1 MRWVF
6 FSLLILNVVY
16 GIWRLALGAAP
27 APEVVSRAM
36 ETAPQ
41 TLTLLSE
48 VPEDQRQPR
57 FTSTPG
63 SLGGLCP
70 AVGPFADLA
79 EADAV
84 LSGLKSAGYVG
95 SVRPVKVQRD
105 LLHWVY
111 LPSYPTREQALKVL
125 RELQAR
131 EVDSFVVAEGEDAN
145 AISLGYFSSEES
157 ARGLQVKMQAAG
169 YPAGT
174 RATAKEVTEYWLFI
188 PADKVP
194 DEGAGLRDVLAS
206 RSGLEGE
213 QVACDSRA
221 VQEQQLRER
230 YEAARL
236 PAGQSESAADQAA
249 SGQEQPAAA
258 DTDSGESA
266 ESD

>member
-16 GIWRLALGAAP
+16 GVWRLALGVTP
-27 APEVVSRAM
+27 GPETASRAM
-36 ETAPQ
+36 QSAPQ
-41 TLTLLSE
+41 TLTLLAE
-48 VPEDQRQPR
+48 VPEAQRQRR
-57 FTSTPG
+57 FSTASG

-70 AVGPFADLA
+70 AVGPFSALS
-79 EADAV
+79 EADDV
-84 LSGLKSAGYVG
+84 LASLKGLGYQG
-95 SVRPVKVQRD
+95 AVRPVRVQRD

-111 LPSYPTREQALKVL
+111 LPPYPARDKALKVL

-131 EVDSFVVAEGEDAN
+131 EVDSFVVADGEDAN

-194 DEGAGLRDVLAS
+194 DGGAGLRELLSGSPALA
-206 RSGLEGE
+206 GE

-230 YEAARL
+230 YKAARL
-236 PAGQSESAADQAA
+236 APAEADADAEKDPLTAAD
-249 SGQEQPAAA
+249 SGQTA
-258 DTDSGESA
+258 DTD
-266 ESD
+266 

>member
-16 GIWRLALGAAP
+16 GVWRLALGVAP
-27 APEVVSRAM
+27 GPETASRAM
-36 ETAPQ
+36 QSAPQ

-48 VPEDQRQPR
+48 VPEEQRQRR
-57 FTSTPG
+57 FSADTG

-70 AVGPFADLA
+70 AVGPFAALS
-79 EADAV
+79 EADGV
-84 LSGLKSAGYVG
+84 LTSLKAKGYQGV
-95 SVRPVKVQRD
+95 VRPVRVQRD
-105 LLHWVY
+105 MLHWVY
-111 LPSYPTREQALKVL
+111 LPPYPSREQALKVL

-131 EVDSFVVAEGEDAN
+131 GVDSFVVADGEDAN
-145 AISLGYFSSEES
+145 AISLGYFSSKES
-157 ARGLQVKMQAAG
+157 ARGLKVKMEAAG

-194 DEGAGLRDVLAS
+194 DEGAGLRDVLAGS
-206 RSGLEGE
+206 PSLEGE

-230 YEAARL
+230 YEAARQASADAD
-236 PAGQSESAADQAA
+236 PGADESPSAEADSSQS
-249 SGQEQPAAA
+249 A
-258 DTDSGESA
+258 DTD
-266 ESD
+266 